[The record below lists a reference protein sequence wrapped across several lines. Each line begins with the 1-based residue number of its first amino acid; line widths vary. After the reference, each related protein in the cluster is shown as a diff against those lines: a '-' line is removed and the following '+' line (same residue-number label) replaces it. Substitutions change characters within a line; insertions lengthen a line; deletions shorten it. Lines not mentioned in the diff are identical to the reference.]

1 MEIAMLSSD
10 RADFTA
16 REVVRHREEY
26 LLLLFSCQV
35 MSCRPHGLQ
44 HARLLCPLLSPGVCS
59 DSCPLNHWCHPL
71 ILCCPLLLLSV
82 FPSIRVFFSESAL
95 CFKWPKYWSF
105 SFSISPFSE
114 YVGLISFRIDWMD
127 LLAVQG
133 TLKRLLHSSKA
144 SIFLVLSLLFGPT
157 LTSVT

>member
-1 MEIAMLSSD
+1 MLSSD

-95 CFKWPKYWSF
+95 CNRWPKHW
-105 SFSISPFSE
+105 SFSISPPSE
-114 YVGLISFRIDWMD
+114 YSGLISFRIEWFD
-127 LLAVQG
+127 LFAVCSQESSPTTPFKSIHKMYG
-133 TLKRLLHSSKA
+133 TESVQVHLRSKPLPGA
-144 SIFLVLSLLFGPT
+144 AP
-157 LTSVT
+157 

>member
-1 MEIAMLSSD
+1 MIQVHVIYKKLTLIIKYICRLKVNGWGRIYHVNINQKKMEIAMLSSD

-114 YVGLISFRIDWMD
+114 YLGLIS
-127 LLAVQG
+127 L
-133 TLKRLLHSSKA
+133 
-144 SIFLVLSLLFGPT
+144 
-157 LTSVT
+157 